1 MPKGNT
7 ATQLRLL
14 PEPGNTPTRLR
25 YVLTLLRA
33 YAQPAPFRL
42 TAIRPLSIFPRI
54 HHYSPSKRP
63 IAGAYKDLA
72 VIGASIN
79 QAQNLTLIRFERAIA
94 NEKHTRARDA
104 SIRAIQFPIAG
115 APRHTISTPT
125 GAIGRRVYKDLALI
139 GFAIYQPQNLSL
151 IRIDHATPNE
161 KHTRA
166 RDESIRA
173 IKSPIAGAPRHPT
186 STPTGAI
193 GRRVYKDRAIIGFS
207 IHQPKPAP
215 KLAPYPKRARHSE
228 RESHTRP
235 RRIHPSNKIPHRGRS
250 ALSDIDADWR
260 HRTTRI

>member
-63 IAGAYKDLA
+63 IAGAPSHPTSTPTGAIGRRAYKDLA

-115 APRHTISTPT
+115 A
-125 GAIGRRVYKDLALI
+125 AC
-139 GFAIYQPQNLSL
+139 
-151 IRIDHATPNE
+151 
-161 KHTRA
+161 
-166 RDESIRA
+166 
-173 IKSPIAGAPRHPT
+173 HPT

-193 GRRVYKDRAIIGFS
+193 RRRVYKDLAIIGFS
-207 IHQPKPAP
+207 INQPQNLRLIRINHATPNEFHT
-215 KLAPYPKRARHSE
+215 RARDGSI
-228 RESHTRP
+228 RAMKPPP
-235 RRIHPSNKIPHRGRS
+235 RARRVI
-250 ALSDIDADWR
+250 
-260 HRTTRI
+260 